1 MDNRNNNK
9 NGKNMKN
16 IKTNQNN
23 KNMKSNN
30 NTKINNINNLK
41 KEKISYLFLDIIK
54 LLIIFLLMFLFI
66 NNSKKMTNKK
76 IIDQNING
84 EEKNDEEIVEKATK
98 IPIFTFHRIVSDKLK
113 NERFKNNE
121 WAASIDVFE
130 SQIKYMYDNGYGTI
144 SMDEFYCWYR
154 KKCEFPKK
162 TVMITFDDGNADDYY
177 LVMPV
182 LKKYNFKATTFI
194 VGSRTLDIDEN
205 PYDENIRT
213 FITKEI
219 ITKTKKIYP
228 NLEYQSHTW
237 DMHQV
242 DSNKKERVLN
252 LTEQQ
257 IKEDFDKQEQF
268 HFKYLAYPYGIYNEK
283 IIKQLKEHNY
293 NLAFTFR
300 THDYATRESK
310 QYEIPRIK
318 INGFSDVEE
327 IKKWLNY

>member
-1 MDNRNNNK
+1 MGNKK
-9 NGKNMKN
+9 NGKNIN
-16 IKTNQNN
+16 TNKNN
-23 KNMKSNN
+23 KNIKSNN
-30 NTKINNINNLK
+30 NTKINNKNYLK
-41 KEKISYLFLDIIK
+41 KEKINYLFLDVMK
-54 LLIIFLLMFLFI
+54 LLIIFLLIFLVI
-66 NNSKKMTNKK
+66 NNAKKMTNKK
-76 IIDQNING
+76 IIDQNINV
-84 EEKNDEEIVEKATK
+84 EEKKDKEIEEKATK

-113 NERFKNNE
+113 NEKFKNNE

-130 SQIKYMYDNGYGTI
+130 RQIKYMYDNGYRTI

-219 ITKTKKIYP
+219 ITKTKNVYP

-252 LTEQQ
+252 LTEEE

-268 HFKYLAYPYGIYNEK
+268 HFKYLAYPYGVYNK
-283 IIKQLKEHNY
+283 KMIKQLKEHNY

-300 THDYATRESK
+300 THEYATRDSK